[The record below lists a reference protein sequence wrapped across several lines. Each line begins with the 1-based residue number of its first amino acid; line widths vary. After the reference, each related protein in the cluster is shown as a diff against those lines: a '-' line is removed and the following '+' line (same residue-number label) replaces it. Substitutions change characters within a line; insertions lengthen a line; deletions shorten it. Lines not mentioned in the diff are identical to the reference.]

1 MGNIYEELQLSK
13 KAVEFGRK
21 LYEYFQRSDSELL
34 MIPRACGPK
43 LSNWRKYIKDV
54 ILDFSNAYQGT
65 NIKMSDYEWFNQKN
79 ISMVCE
85 ELREKGQIKDFDE
98 SLKYINYFIKN
109 FRKETNTII
118 RADSIEGYW
127 LRIGKNGCLSIHDHA
142 ASYNKYYDSRVKG
155 IAVSYIEAAKTLM
168 RQILGERQYFI
179 VIGAINGHVM
189 GDALDEYNVA
199 IEKLKPHALNIVY
212 ILAMGIDDNTFRELS
227 QN

>member
-54 ILDFSNAYQGT
+54 ILDFSNAYNGT

-98 SLKYINYFIKN
+98 SLKYINYFIKT

-127 LRIGKNGCLSIHDHA
+127 LCIGKNGCLTIHDYS

-155 IAVSYIEAAKTLM
+155 IAASYIEAVKTLM
-168 RQILGERQYFI
+168 RQILEERQYF
-179 VIGAINGHVM
+179 VVLDAINGHVLE
-189 GDALDEYNVA
+189 GSSDEYNAA
-199 IEKLKPHALNIVY
+199 IKKLKPHALNIVY